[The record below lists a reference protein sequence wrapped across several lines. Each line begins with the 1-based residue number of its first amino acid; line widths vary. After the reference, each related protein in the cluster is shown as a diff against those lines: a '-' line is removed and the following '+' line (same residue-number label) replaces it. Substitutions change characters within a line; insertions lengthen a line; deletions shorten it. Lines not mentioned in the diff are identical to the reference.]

1 MTATLPEPTKI
12 SPAARLP
19 AAAIAATRVVV
30 AFLFACH
37 GAQKLFGV
45 LGGVDGAGGTVAFP
59 TWPSFWAGLIE
70 LVAGVLVGIGLFTRV
85 AALLCSGAM
94 AYAYF
99 VVHQPIALLPI
110 PNGGETAALFS
121 WIFLLIAVLG
131 PGALAVDNLRRR

>member
-1 MTATLPEPTKI
+1 MTATLPEPTKVTT
-12 SPAARLP
+12 ATRLP

-37 GAQKLFGV
+37 GAQKLFGFF
-45 LGGVDGAGGTVAFP
+45 GGVDGAGGTVDFP
-59 TWPSFWAGLIE
+59 TWPGYWAAIIE
-70 LVAGVLVGIGLFTRV
+70 LVAGLLVGLGLFTRV

-110 PNGGETAALFS
+110 ANNGELAALFS